1 MPEQKIPQKP
11 ARKKLLKKSEFAY
24 FYTVD
29 PSNFHSLPKDK
40 QEQKVGEFLDLLR
53 TLEKTIRITFT
64 RKAVPLLIDGK
75 NETKHV
81 LQVLLAAKEP
91 LTGILDSR
99 MYEYTVD
106 DAHKRIRFDSEKL
119 SYLKYSGGFVRC
131 LTLYDMPSQLRWA
144 WVHEVF
150 SECNQIDV
158 WVDPLEKEHSLN
170 ILRKKRAMLMKRAET
185 NKQAAAEYGDAES
198 VEDMLN
204 QGLGK
209 MYRVGMVAML
219 HGNTLKELNTNTKEF
234 KRHLRVTGGMFDPTM
249 SRQGSMYYGTWIKY
263 LTVDQSFMSI
273 LYPFVS
279 AEMIEM
285 PNGVLL
291 GYNMDSNGPVIY
303 DIMGRMNG
311 NVIIIGSPGSGKSFT
326 AKLFVKRLIQRVLDE
341 DETDEGPAVF
351 IVDPMNEY
359 YKHKE
364 YYGLGGML
372 ITGDE
377 ELGIDPFKIL
387 KPTDAASV
395 LASVTKADEKDTG
408 VANEFFR
415 YADKVDSVHELHEK
429 VSDKAKEYLQHLVD
443 GPLSKIMKGET
454 RLTDRTVISLNGAD
468 GKPHEVLILLLVLN
482 KIWNEVINMPTNR
495 PKIIVV
501 DEGWLLTKM
510 KGAMNHID
518 QIARMGRKLN
528 VKFVFISQRVDDVAD
543 DKGPEGKMVDIVGTK
558 ILMQLEDDAADS
570 AQTILKL
577 TEEEKERIKRF
588 APGQG
593 MMITE
598 KHRIK
603 VKFEATE
610 DETKTYFNSR
620 PDA

>member
-11 ARKKLLKKSEFAY
+11 AKKKLLKKSEFAY

-53 TLEKTIRITFT
+53 TLDKTIRITFT

-75 NETKHV
+75 TETKHV

-91 LTGILDSR
+91 LTGILDSL

-106 DAHKRIRFDSEKL
+106 DAHQRIRFDSEKL

-131 LTLYDMPSQLRWA
+131 LTLYDLPSQLRWA

-158 WVDPLEKEHSLN
+158 WVDPLEKEQSLN
-170 ILRKKRAMLMKRAET
+170 ILRKKRALLMKRAET
-185 NKQAAAEYGDAES
+185 NKQAAAEYDDAES

-219 HGNTLKELNTNTKEF
+219 HGNTLKELNANTKEF

-263 LTVDQSFMSI
+263 LTADQSFMSI

-291 GYNMDSNGPVIY
+291 GYNMDSNGPAIY
-303 DIMGRMNG
+303 DIMRRING
-311 NVIIIGSPGSGKSFT
+311 NVTIIGQTGSGKSFT
-326 AKLFVKRLIQRVLDE
+326 AKIFVKRLIERVLAE
-341 DETDEGPAVF
+341 DETDEGPAVY
-351 IVDPMNEY
+351 IIDPMNEY
-359 YKHKE
+359 YNHRE
-364 YYGLGGML
+364 YYGLDGMI
-372 ITGDE
+372 ITGDQ

-387 KPTDAASV
+387 SQTDAAAV

-408 VANEFFR
+408 VANEFYR
-415 YADKVDSVHELHEK
+415 YADKVESVHELHEK

-443 GPLSKIMKGET
+443 GPLSKIMKGESQI
-454 RLTDRTVISLNGAD
+454 TDKIIISLNGATK
-468 GKPHEVLILLLVLN
+468 KPHEIMVLLLVLN
-482 KIWNEVINMPTNR
+482 KVWNQVIAMPKTR

-510 KGAMNHID
+510 KGAMDYID
-518 QIARMGRKLN
+518 QIVRMGRKLN
-528 VKFVFISQRVDDVAD
+528 VKFVFISQKVDDIAQ
-543 DKGPEGKMVDIVGTK
+543 DKGPEGKMIDSMGTK
-558 ILMQLEDDAADS
+558 ILMKLDEGSAKS
-570 AQTILKL
+570 AQDIMEL
-577 TEEEKERIKRF
+577 TDEEKERLTRF
-588 APGQG
+588 SQGQG
-593 MMITE
+593 LMITE

-603 VKFEATE
+603 IKFEATE

>member
-11 ARKKLLKKSEFAY
+11 AKKKLLKKSEFAY

-53 TLEKTIRITFT
+53 TLDKTIRITFT

-75 NETKHV
+75 TETKHV

-91 LTGILDSR
+91 LTGILDSL

-106 DAHKRIRFDSEKL
+106 DAHQRIRFDSEKL

-131 LTLYDMPSQLRWA
+131 LTLYDLPSQLRWA

-158 WVDPLEKEHSLN
+158 WVDPLEKEQSLN
-170 ILRKKRAMLMKRAET
+170 ILRKKRALLMKRAET
-185 NKQAAAEYGDAES
+185 NKQAAAEYDDAES

-219 HGNTLKELNTNTKEF
+219 HGNTLKELNANTKEF

-263 LTVDQSFMSI
+263 LTADQSFMSI

-291 GYNMDSNGPVIY
+291 GYNMDSNGPAIY
-303 DIMGRMNG
+303 DIMRRING
-311 NVIIIGSPGSGKSFT
+311 NVTIIGQTGSGKSFT
-326 AKLFVKRLIQRVLDE
+326 AKIFVKRLIERVLAE
-341 DETDEGPAVF
+341 DETDEGPAVY
-351 IVDPMNEY
+351 IIDPMNEY
-359 YKHKE
+359 YNHRE
-364 YYGLGGML
+364 YYGLDGMI
-372 ITGDE
+372 ITGDQ

-387 KPTDAASV
+387 SQTDAAAV

-408 VANEFFR
+408 VANEFYR
-415 YADKVDSVHELHEK
+415 YADKVESVHELHEK

-443 GPLSKIMKGET
+443 GPLSKIMKGESQI
-454 RLTDRTVISLNGAD
+454 TDKIIISLNGATK
-468 GKPHEVLILLLVLN
+468 KPHEIMVLLLVLN
-482 KIWNEVINMPTNR
+482 KVWNQVIAMPKTR

-510 KGAMNHID
+510 KGAMDYID
-518 QIARMGRKLN
+518 QIVRMGRKLN
-528 VKFVFISQRVDDVAD
+528 VKFVFISQKVDDIAQ
-543 DKGPEGKMVDIVGTK
+543 DKGPEGKMIDSMGTK
-558 ILMQLEDDAADS
+558 ILMKLDEGSAKS
-570 AQTILKL
+570 AQDIMEL
-577 TEEEKERIKRF
+577 TNEEKERLTRF
-588 APGQG
+588 SQGQG
-593 MMITE
+593 LMITE

-603 VKFEATE
+603 IKFEATE